1 MSNEPN
7 KPIPA
12 QELTEKELEG
22 IAGGVRELKA
32 IEALHKA
39 AEADCKRMEDK
50 GFERP
55 EQRYSFMFD

>member
-22 IAGGVRELKA
+22 IVGGTTAKILEPVKGEELQVLEGGA
-32 IEALHKA
+32 
-39 AEADCKRMEDK
+39 
-50 GFERP
+50 
-55 EQRYSFMFD
+55 SVV